1 MIISVMFGD
10 YSSKIPVYIS
20 HLRELFHQQSE
31 KQYCATLVE
40 LRVKWSEAFLTYYM
54 EVLDDKVKY

>member
-1 MIISVMFGD
+1 M
-10 YSSKIPVYIS
+10 YIS

-40 LRVKWSEAFLTYYM
+40 LRVKWSEAFMTYYM